1 MTSPDTDRAAL
12 RTKLI
17 AARLALT
24 DRLERAVQLQNTLR
38 VWLVGRRENSIGA
51 YWPIKGEFDP
61 LPALYRWTEGAPEDA
76 TRRIG
81 LPVANRETGQL
92 RFHVWYP
99 GCPMEHDA
107 YDIPKPK
114 DTEEFVPEILVVPC
128 LGFGPGGVRLGY
140 GGGFFERTLSAM
152 TPRPVTVG
160 VSFTHGF
167 LPLLRTFP
175 TNRRRAVAAQVF
187 GNHLPSK
194 VWQRFAAFYHVGKA
208 SPIAAFGLQIGFMH
222 LFQWFAF

>member
-1 MTSPDTDRAAL
+1 MSPNEPDRAAL

-24 DRLERAVQLQNTLR
+24 DRLERAVQLQSALR
-38 VWLVGRRENSIGA
+38 VWLVGRRENTIGA

-61 LPALYRWTEGAPEDA
+61 LPALYRWAEGAPDGV

-81 LPVANRETGQL
+81 LPVADRQTGQL

-114 DTEEFVPEILVVPC
+114 DTEEFAPEILVVPC

-140 GGGFFERTLSAM
+140 GGGFFERTLASV

-167 LPLLRTFP
+167 LPLLRSSPQDWPLDAMLTEDG
-175 TNRRRAVAAQVF
+175 VM
-187 GNHLPSK
+187 
-194 VWQRFAAFYHVGKA
+194 WQRPDA
-208 SPIAAFGLQIGFMH
+208 
-222 LFQWFAF
+222 

>member
-1 MTSPDTDRAAL
+1 MPPHEPDRAAL
-12 RTKLI
+12 RAKLI

-24 DRLERAVQLQNTLR
+24 DRLERAVQLQSALR
-38 VWLVGRRENSIGA
+38 VWLVGRRETTIGA

-61 LPALYRWTEGAPEDA
+61 LPALYRWAEGAPDGIA
-76 TRRIG
+76 RRIG

-99 GCPMEHDA
+99 GCPMELDA

-114 DTEEFVPEILVVPC
+114 DTEEFAPEILVVPC

-140 GGGFFERTLSAM
+140 GGGFFDRTLASL

-167 LPLLRTFP
+167 LPLLRSSP
-175 TNRRRAVAAQVF
+175 QD
-187 GNHLPSK
+187 LPLDAMLTEDGLMF
-194 VWQRFAAFYHVGKA
+194 QRPDV
-208 SPIAAFGLQIGFMH
+208 
-222 LFQWFAF
+222 

>member
-1 MTSPDTDRAAL
+1 MQQPATDRDAL

-24 DRLERAVQLQNTLR
+24 DRLERAVQLQSVLR
-38 VWLVGRRENSIGA
+38 VWLVGRRENTIGA

-61 LPALYRWTEGAPEDA
+61 LPALYRWTEGGPDGAP
-76 TRRIG
+76 RRIG

-99 GCPMEHDA
+99 GCPTELDA

-114 DTEEFVPEILVVPC
+114 GTDEFAPQILVVPC

-140 GGGFFERTLSAM
+140 GGGFFDRTLASLK
-152 TPRPVTVG
+152 PRPVTVG

-167 LPLLRTFP
+167 LPLLRSGP
-175 TNRRRAVAAQVF
+175 QD
-187 GNHLPSK
+187 LPLDAMLTEDG
-194 VWQRFAAFYHVGKA
+194 VMFQRPDA
-208 SPIAAFGLQIGFMH
+208 
-222 LFQWFAF
+222 

>member
-1 MTSPDTDRAAL
+1 MSPNEPDRAAL

-24 DRLERAVQLQNTLR
+24 DRLERAVQLQSVLR
-38 VWLVGRRENSIGA
+38 VWLVGRREASIGA

-61 LPALYRWTEGAPEDA
+61 LPALYRWTEGAPDGV

-81 LPVANRETGQL
+81 LPVADRETRQL

-99 GCPMEHDA
+99 GCPTELDA

-114 DTEEFVPEILVVPC
+114 DTEEFAPEILVVPC

-140 GGGFFERTLSAM
+140 GGGFFDRTLASLN
-152 TPRPVTVG
+152 PRPVTVG

-167 LPLLRTFP
+167 LPLLRSSP
-175 TNRRRAVAAQVF
+175 QD
-187 GNHLPSK
+187 LPLDAMLTEDG
-194 VWQRFAAFYHVGKA
+194 VMWQR
-208 SPIAAFGLQIGFMH
+208 P
-222 LFQWFAF
+222 